1 MQIEDPVHGTGEIE
15 KEVLKELLQTE
26 PVQRLKEIHQA
37 GPLPFFTDKYP
48 VTRYQH
54 TIGVFLLLRKH
65 GASIEEQIAGL
76 LHDVPHT
83 AFSHTVDFVYKTEE
97 HDYHD
102 DFLEK
107 MVYSSEIP
115 EIVEK
120 HGLDIEKI
128 LDESRFGLLEQDMP
142 LLCADRIDYFLR
154 DSQQVMGEDI
164 DELRD
169 SLTVHDGMFV
179 LDDREIAEEFAL
191 RFIEADRSLWA
202 NPEEVAINEL
212 FADAVREALETGIIE
227 EDDLFRTDEY
237 VMDKLRD
244 SGNEFIQERLEQL
257 EEKSFT
263 VGADDSDFTGH
274 TKARYVDP
282 PVLEDGETVRVSDYS
297 ETLRQE
303 IDRHREEVED
313 GFPVRID

>member
-1 MQIEDPVHGTGEIE
+1 MKIEDRVHGEAEIE
-15 KEVLKELLQTE
+15 EDVLKELISSE
-26 PVQRLKEIHQA
+26 PVQRLKDVHQA

-54 TIGVFLLLRKH
+54 SIGVFILLRQH

-83 AFSHTVDFVYKTEE
+83 AFSHTVDFVYNTDD

-102 DFLEK
+102 DFLED
-107 MVYSSEIP
+107 VIYSSEIP
-115 EIVEK
+115 EILERYGIDTEEV
-120 HGLDIEKI
+120 
-128 LDESRFGLLEQDMP
+128 LDESKFGLLERDSP

-154 DSQQVMGEDI
+154 DSKLILGKNIED
-164 DELRD
+164 LRK
-169 SLTVHDGMFV
+169 SLTTHNEMFV
-179 LDDREIAEEFAL
+179 LDHRDIAEDFAL

-212 FADAVREALETGIIE
+212 FADIVRRGLEEDILE
-227 EDDLFRTDEY
+227 EDDLFRTDSY
-237 VMDKLRD
+237 VMDLLK
-244 SGNEFIQERLEQL
+244 SSENEFIQERFDIIQ
-257 EEKSFT
+257 EKRFS
-263 VGADDSDFTGH
+263 VVDENSDFTGK

-282 PVLEDGETVRVSDYS
+282 PVLVDDGITRVSDYS
-297 ETLRQE
+297 DRLKEE
-303 IDRHREEVED
+303 IDKHRTEVGE